1 VKILIALVA
10 LAALGAVTGAIWL
23 GVRMKEPT
31 VVADPYEAGL
41 HYDEARH
48 QQSVHPERRLSG
60 AEHQGPESKG
70 AAAIGSHAAPACD
83 LAAGPCARAVAGA
96 LVTLEIAPRPL
107 RAMRDLEL
115 TVDARRGALPIPDG
129 VVDVALTM
137 PGMYMGE
144 NRVRLA
150 PLGGGR
156 YRGRGVLVRCPSG
169 RHTWSAEVTVAPREP
184 ASAAPVR
191 ASFTF
196 DVAE

>member
-1 VKILIALVA
+1 MRILIAIVA
-10 LAALGAVTGAIWL
+10 LAALGAVTGAVWL

-41 HYDEARH
+41 HYDEVRH
-48 QQSVHPERRLSG
+48 QHD
-60 AEHQGPESKG
+60 AHD

-83 LAAGPCARAVAGA
+83 LAAGPCAHTVDGAV
-96 LVTLEIAPRPL
+96 VTLEVAPRPL
-107 RAMRDLEL
+107 RTMRDLEL
-115 TVDARRGALPIPDG
+115 TVDARRGALPIADR

-156 YRGRGVLVRCPSG
+156 YRGHGVLVRCPSG

-184 ASAAPVR
+184 ATAGPVR

>member
-1 VKILIALVA
+1 VKIVIGLVA
-10 LAALGAVTGAIWL
+10 ACALGAVTGAVFL

-31 VVADPYEAGL
+31 VVADPYQAGL

-48 QQSVHPERRLSG
+48 QHD
-60 AEHQGPESKG
+60 

-83 LAAGPCARAVAGA
+83 LAAGPCAHAVDGA
-96 LVTLEIAPRPL
+96 VVTLEVAPRPL
-107 RAMRDLEL
+107 RTMRDLEL
-115 TVDARRGALPIPDG
+115 TVDARRGALPIADR

-156 YRGRGVLVRCPSG
+156 YRGHGVLVRCPSG
-169 RHTWSAEVTVAPREP
+169 RHTWSAEVSVAPREP
-184 ASAAPVR
+184 ATAGRVR

>member
-1 VKILIALVA
+1 VKVLIALVA
-10 LAALGAVTGAIWL
+10 VAALGAVTGAIWL

-41 HYDEARH
+41 HYDDAHH
-48 QQSVHPERRLSG
+48 QHD
-60 AEHQGPESKG
+60 
-70 AAAIGSHAAPACD
+70 AAAVGSHAPPACD
-83 LAAGPCARAVAGA
+83 LAAGPCARAAAGA
-96 LVTLEIAPRPL
+96 VVTLEIAPRPL

-115 TVDARRGALPIPDG
+115 TVDARRGAVPVPDG
-129 VVDVALTM
+129 VVEVALEM

-150 PLGGGR
+150 PIGGGR

-169 RHTWSAEVTVAPREP
+169 RRTWSAEVTVAPREP
-184 ASAAPVR
+184 ATAAPIR